1 MTMMSCRCSKPA
13 TSPRAGC
20 LATML
25 RMVPL
30 PRFAE
35 EDPRKECARVAGDDK
50 DRFIHPHFPHFWAV
64 RNAFL
69 INGVKIFGAVS
80 FATRLNGLILRAWT
94 EGSPLRAH
102 WRSSCGRSLGRK
114 IWSAAKD
121 FSGRGYTTR
130 LFTPLRNL
138 LRSAFANFDPPSRGG

>member
-1 MTMMSCRCSKPA
+1 MRGKGTQVAPA
-13 TSPRAGC
+13 A
-20 LATML
+20 
-25 RMVPL
+25 
-30 PRFAE
+30 RFAE
-35 EDPRKECARVAGDDK
+35 QPRLQIVPTAKRIRFLPREAGEGTAEQAQPC
-50 DRFIHPHFPHFWAV
+50 HPHFPHFWAV

-121 FSGRGYTTR
+121 FSGRGQAR
-130 LFTPLRNL
+130 A
-138 LRSAFANFDPPSRGG
+138 SKHHPSPN